1 MQSARLLQNC
11 HFENAYLGHLTV
23 SSDSKDFLS
32 IEMANTK
39 PLQSNYTQF
48 NRKLKKSVLILC
60 CGVSLMM

>member
-32 IEMANTK
+32 IEMANIK
-39 PLQSNYTQF
+39 PLQSDYTQF
-48 NRKLKKSVLILC
+48 KKSVLILC